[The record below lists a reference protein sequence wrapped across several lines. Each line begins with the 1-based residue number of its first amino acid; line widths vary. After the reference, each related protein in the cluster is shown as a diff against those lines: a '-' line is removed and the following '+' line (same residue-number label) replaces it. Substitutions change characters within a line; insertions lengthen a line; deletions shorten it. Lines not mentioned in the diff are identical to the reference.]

1 MAWFQVSFF
10 SECLSRSVPLQVLIP
25 ADSGEAPAEGG
36 RLYKTLYLLHGYS
49 GSSCC
54 WLLNGQVNEL
64 SGQYDLAVVMMSGS
78 NGFYLDQSYMGG
90 KYSTYVGQELVSFTR
105 KLFPLSHER
114 RDTIIGGMSM
124 GGYGA
129 LYNAFRYSGVFG
141 HAISLGGTVNMDR
154 LFGKGL
160 TSEEEAGQTRLAG
173 TYFGDLEKARES
185 DKNPEVAARRLL
197 ESGAPLPELYL
208 ACGTDDLLCEDNRSF
223 SAYLR
228 SIGFPHIYEE
238 GPGAHEWAVWQT
250 YLERGVLRALAGVTP
265 QPPADTPGANVI
277 STEGGM

>member
-25 ADSGEAPAEGG
+25 ADSGAATAERG
-36 RLYKTLYLLHGYS
+36 RLYKTLYLLHGYT
-49 GSSCC
+49 GSSIC
-54 WLLNGQVNEL
+54 WLLNGQVSEL
-64 SGQYDLAVVMMSGS
+64 SRQYDLAVVMMSGS
-78 NGFYLDQSYMGG
+78 NGFFLDQSYMGG
-90 KYSTYVGQELVSFTR
+90 KYSTYIGQELVTFTR

-114 RDTIIGGMSM
+114 RDTMIGGMSM

-129 LYNAFRYSGVFG
+129 LYNAFKYSGVFG
-141 HAISLGGTVNMDR
+141 HVISLAGAVSVDR

-160 TSEEEAGQTRLAG
+160 TPEAEAGQTRLAG

-185 DKNPEVAARRLL
+185 YKNPEVAVRWLL

-208 ACGTDDLLCEDNRSF
+208 ACGTDDLFCEDNRAF
-223 SAYLR
+223 SAHLQ
-228 SIGFPHIYEE
+228 SLGFPHIYEE
-238 GPGAHEWAVWQT
+238 GPGGHEWAVWRT
-250 YLERGVLRALAGVTP
+250 YLERGVTRALAGNTT
-265 QPPADTPGANVI
+265 QPPAKPQGTNVM